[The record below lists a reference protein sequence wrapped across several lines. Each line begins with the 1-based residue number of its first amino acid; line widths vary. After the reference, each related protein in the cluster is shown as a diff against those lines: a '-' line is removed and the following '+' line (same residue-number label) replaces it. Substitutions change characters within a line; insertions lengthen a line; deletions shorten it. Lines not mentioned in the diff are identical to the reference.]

1 MRRSELGGLN
11 ALKIQ
16 AENRLLT
23 ITAKITETDQS
34 TENELVNIIQSIN
47 SLRAGE
53 LLQVEITSN
62 FLNFISLTILSLI
75 LNLVVFF
82 Y

>member
-1 MRRSELGGLN
+1 M
-11 ALKIQ
+11 KIQ
-16 AENRLLT
+16 AENRLLI
-23 ITAKITETDQS
+23 ITAKITETDRS

-62 FLNFISLTILSLI
+62 FDYFILFLFLYY
-75 LNLVVFF
+75 L
-82 Y
+82 

>member
-1 MRRSELGGLN
+1 M
-11 ALKIQ
+11 KIQ
-16 AENRLLT
+16 AENRLLI
-23 ITAKITETDQS
+23 ITAKITETDRS

-62 FLNFISLTILSLI
+62 FDYFISFSILSLT
-75 LNLVVFF
+75 LNLVFF